1 MRAGEEVDGPAHAFG
16 KLLELPDGIVEVNK
30 LSAGQGA
37 LGDGPKE
44 AAAVA
49 KVIASMSDIKEPGK
63 G

>member
-1 MRAGEEVDGPAHAFG
+1 MDPLTLFG

-30 LSAGQGA
+30 LLRAKGLSER
-37 LGDGPKE
+37 DPKE